1 ADGLLMPARAESFAD
16 RRARPALP
24 NDRRVDRATRRA
36 LPHDGRLALI
46 GDPDGGELMRGE
58 SRAREGFAPDR
69 DGCREDLLGIV
80 FDLSRR
86 RIGLPYLAVRAPTD
100 RARFIEDDRGRA
112 APPLIERDDRGP
124 SVLKRRIGSISRR

>member
-1 ADGLLMPARAESFAD
+1 MD
-16 RRARPALP
+16 RP
-24 NDRRVDRATRRA
+24 TRRA

-46 GDPDGGELMRGE
+46 SDPNGGKLMRGE
-58 SRAREGFAPDR
+58 SRTREGFAPDR

-100 RARFIEDDRGRA
+100 RARFIEDDGGRA
-112 APPLIERDDRGP
+112 GRPLIEREDRGH
-124 SVLKRRIGSISRR
+124 SVLKRRIGSTSRR